1 MSFNESTYNKK
12 LFIIK
17 NSKGETIVS
26 VDEEYK
32 LEPYLYLVR
41 EGNVLHVVDAEL
53 VRADP
58 CFRLD
63 LYKTPD
69 GKYYLSMPL
78 RSDGTLLECDSYED
92 AYNRFKEIKRDLKEK
107 IIRDMLENNK
117 EQLLNLLRTSFPL
130 INCYEQK
137 N

>member
-1 MSFNESTYNKK
+1 MSFNESTYNKE

-17 NSKGETIVS
+17 NSKGQTIVS

-32 LEPYLYLVR
+32 LEPYLPLVR
-41 EGNVLHVVDAEL
+41 EGNVLHVVNAEL
-53 VRADP
+53 VHAHP
-58 CFRLD
+58 YFRLN

-78 RSDGTLLECDSYED
+78 RSDGTLVEYDSYED
-92 AYNRFKEIKRDLKEK
+92 AYNRFKEIERDLKEK
-107 IIRDMLENNK
+107 IIKDVLENNK

>member
-1 MSFNESTYNKK
+1 
-12 LFIIK
+12 LFIIR
-17 NSKGETIVS
+17 NSKGETIAS

-41 EGNVLHVVDAEL
+41 EGNVLHAIYAKL
-53 VRADP
+53 VYKHPD
-58 CFRLD
+58 FRLD

-92 AYNRFKEIKRDLKEK
+92 AYNRIKEIERNLKEK

-117 EQLLNLLRTSFPL
+117 EQLLNLLRTSPL

-137 N
+137 K